1 MIEKSIYLK
10 NGQDVE
16 KLVEIVSRYPYDMD
30 LSVGK
35 FMVDAKSILGVLEIG
50 VGRDLKLCINA
61 DNADELILEID
72 TLIIKSPDKDRK

>member
-35 FMVDAKSILGVLEIG
+35 FMVDAKSILGVLEIC

>member
-30 LSVGK
+30 LSVGN

-61 DNADELILEID
+61 DNADELIQEID
-72 TLIIKSPDKDRK
+72 TLIIKSLDKDRK